1 MMRFDR
7 LTSAD
12 NPLFN
17 EGMELYAV
25 SFPLHEQRE
34 SGSQRRIIYH
44 PDYHFNLIFDDDKFV
59 GLMLCWETEDFIYV
73 EHFCIFPELRNNN
86 YGHLSLE
93 LLCRQGK
100 TVILEIDPP
109 VDEISNR
116 RRRFYKRAG
125 FVANPFAHVHPPYHV
140 GNVGHELVV
149 MSYPDKLSES
159 EYSRFNKYLSEMV
172 MNKNSHYDKA

>member
-1 MMRFDR
+1 MMRFER
-7 LTSAD
+7 LMSTDSSLYD
-12 NPLFN
+12 K
-17 EGMELYAV
+17 GIELYSL

-34 SGSQRRIIYH
+34 SESQRQIMSH
-44 PDYHFNLIFDDDKFV
+44 PDYHFNLIFNEDMFV

-125 FVANPFAHVHPPYHV
+125 FVANPFAHVHPPYHI
-140 GNVGHELVV
+140 GNIGHELVV

>member
-1 MMRFDR
+1 MMRFER
-7 LTSAD
+7 LMSTDSSLYD
-12 NPLFN
+12 K
-17 EGMELYAV
+17 GIELYSL

-34 SGSQRRIIYH
+34 SESQRQIMSH
-44 PDYHFNLIFDDDKFV
+44 PDYHFNLIFNEDMFV

-116 RRRFYKRAG
+116 RRRFYKRAE
-125 FVANPFAHVHPPYHV
+125 FVANPFAHVHPPYHI
-140 GNVGHELVV
+140 GNIGHELVV

>member
-7 LTSAD
+7 LTSVD

-34 SGSQRRIIYH
+34 SGSQRSIMSH

-59 GLMLCWETEDFIYV
+59 GLMLCWETDDFIYV
-73 EHFCIFPELRNNN
+73 EHFCIFPELRNNH
-86 YGHLSLE
+86 YGQRTLE
-93 LLCRQGK
+93 LLCHKGK

-109 VDEISNR
+109 VDDISER
-116 RRRFYKRAG
+116 RKGFYERAG
-125 FVANPFAHVHPPYHV
+125 FVANPYAHIHPPYHA
-140 GNVGHELVV
+140 GNHGHKLIV
-149 MSYPDKLSES
+149 MSHPQKLSEKG
-159 EYSRFNKYLSEMV
+159 YLLFNKYLSETV
-172 MNKNSHYDKA
+172 MSTRQPI